1 MSGNIALDIV
11 IGLVFVYLLYSM
23 YATVLMEIIAASI
36 GLRARN
42 LSYTLRRM
50 LMDER
55 RYTNPEGTEENKFR
69 KFWMRLWTSIVQF
82 TGKAPNLSNDHLYRR
97 FFEQPT
103 IKYLCSG
110 GFNNKPSY
118 LKPENFSKALMDA
131 IRIDDSELTALG
143 SIQKGLL
150 YNMAERVIPVE
161 TGRHIQS
168 LLDEANNDLVKFR
181 LLLERWFTDTM
192 ERSSGWYKRNVQI
205 FLAVIGLVLAMT
217 FNINTITIV
226 KRLARDKD
234 ARDQLVNLAIG
245 FTEEN
250 KGRIPE
256 AVSSPSPA
264 DTSTVAL
271 KARVDSL
278 YKIRQELLSDM
289 EEAQNVLGSAWVV
302 PNDLKEPEWWYKF
315 KYVFTP
321 SRFGGYFL
329 TMLAISLGAPFW
341 FDLLNKLISLRS
353 AKQPTESTQSS
364 SSTTSK
370 ETLNRVG

>member
-50 LMDER
+50 LMDEQ
-55 RYTNPEGTEENKFR
+55 RYTNGEDKKENRWK

-82 TGKAPNLSNDHLYRR
+82 TGKAPNLYNDRLYRR
-97 FFEQPT
+97 FFEQPS

-110 GFNNKPSY
+110 GTNNKPSY
-118 LKPENFSKALMDA
+118 LTPENFSRALIDA

-150 YNMAERVIPVE
+150 YNMTERIIPEE
-161 TGRHIQS
+161 TGRQIQS

-205 FLAVIGLVLAMT
+205 FLAVIGLVLAIT
-217 FNINTITIV
+217 FNVNTIAIV

-234 ARDQLVNLAIG
+234 AREQLVNLAIG

-250 KGRIPE
+250 EGRIPKGVL
-256 AVSSPSPA
+256 ASSPA
-264 DTSTVAL
+264 DTSTVAMQ
-271 KARVDSL
+271 ARVDSL

-289 EEAQNVLGSAWVV
+289 EEAQNVLGSAWEV
-302 PNDLKEPEWWYKF
+302 PADLKEPEWWYKL
-315 KYVFTP
+315 KYVLAP

-341 FDLLNKLISLRS
+341 FDLLNKLVSLRS
-353 AKQPTESTQSS
+353 AKRPTESAPSS
-364 SSTTSK
+364 SPTTSK